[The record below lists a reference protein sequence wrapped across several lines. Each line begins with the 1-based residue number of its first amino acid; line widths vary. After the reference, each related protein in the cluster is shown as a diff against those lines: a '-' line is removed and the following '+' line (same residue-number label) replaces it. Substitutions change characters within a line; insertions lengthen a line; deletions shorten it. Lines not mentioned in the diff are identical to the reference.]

1 MLPRRLPPA
10 YFALHMSIANSITV
24 SPPTPHPLR
33 TVTRVAW
40 ALLGALFIFSGLV
53 KLNDPVGTA
62 YKLEEYFEVFAVD
75 FGSFFL
81 YFKNAARTLSIVLSS
96 LEVILGV
103 ALLLR
108 WYLRQTL
115 WVLLALLVFFAFLT
129 FYSAAFNK
137 VTDCGCFGDFIKLT
151 PWVSFFKNVFLLV
164 LWGIVFFNQRF
175 LRHAFVQGTPGIMTM
190 TFASAIAIGIGV
202 RALGHLPYFDFL
214 PYKVGND
221 IGKLM
226 KPNAPLRYKY
236 VMEKNGETKDFTT
249 YPDST
254 WTYKSMVALNPEDS
268 PKITDFRVWNDEGDY
283 TPELLRGNKLVLI
296 IQDVDKADR
305 DRYALINKLLNDAKD
320 SRRNITS
327 LIITS
332 SSPAEFDVFRH
343 NANFAVPFYYADAT
357 VLKSIIRSNPGFLL
371 LKDGMVRGKYHYHDI
386 PSIGKVEETLQ

>member
-1 MLPRRLPPA
+1 
-10 YFALHMSIANSITV
+10 MSIANSITV

-151 PWVSFFKNVFLLV
+151 PWVSFLKNVFLLV

-221 IGKLM
+221 IGRLM

-296 IQDVDKADR
+296 IQNVDKSDR

>member
-1 MLPRRLPPA
+1 MPIPSSVTAAAPA
-10 YFALHMSIANSITV
+10 
-24 SPPTPHPLR
+24 PHPLR
-33 TVTRVAW
+33 TVTRASWLV
-40 ALLGALFIFSGLV
+40 LGVLFIFSGLV

-81 YFKNAARTLSIVLSS
+81 YFKGISRTLSILLSS

-108 WYLRQTL
+108 WHLRVTL
-115 WVLLALLVFFAFLT
+115 WALLGLLGFFAFLT

-137 VTDCGCFGDFIKLT
+137 VTDCGCFGDFIKLK
-151 PWVSFFKNVFLLV
+151 PWTSFAKDLLLLL
-164 LWGIVFFNQRF
+164 LWAVVFFNQRF
-175 LRHAFVQGTPGIMTM
+175 LRHAYVQGTAGIMTM
-190 TFASAIAIGIGV
+190 TFATAIAIGIGV

-226 KPNAPLRYKY
+226 KPAAPLRYKY
-236 VMEKNGETKDFTT
+236 IMAKNGQTQEFTT

-254 WTYKSMVALNPEDS
+254 WTYKSMVPLNPEDA
-268 PKITDFRVWNDEGDY
+268 PKITDFRVWNDDGDY
-283 TPELLRGNKLVLI
+283 TPELLRGNKLVLVV
-296 IQDVDKADR
+296 QNTDKTDR
-305 DRYALINKLLNDAKD
+305 DRYDLINQLFADAKG
-320 SRRNITS
+320 SRRNITP

-357 VLKSIIRSNPGFLL
+357 VLKSIIRSNPGFVL
-371 LKDGMVRGKYHYHDI
+371 LKDGVVRGKYHYHDI

>member
-1 MLPRRLPPA
+1 
-10 YFALHMSIANSITV
+10 MSIANSITV
-24 SPPTPHPLR
+24 SPPISHPLR

-81 YFKNAARTLSIVLSS
+81 YFKNTARTLSIVLSS

-115 WVLLALLVFFAFLT
+115 WVLLALLMFFAFLT

-175 LRHAFVQGTPGIMTM
+175 LRHAFVQGTPGIMIM

-296 IQDVDKADR
+296 IQNVDKSDR

-371 LKDGMVRGKYHYHDI
+371 LKNGVVRGKYHYHDI